1 MGPRL
6 VLTAKVI
13 LTQHRA
19 KPVMDGFVLIGD
31 HRILQV
37 GERRDLRFL
46 PTVRLIDL
54 GDTLLLPGL
63 INAHCHLDYTALKG
77 RVPHKGHFREWLTAM
92 AAQTRRISRSDVR
105 QSILEGIRESLAL
118 GTTTICDVS
127 TRYESYG
134 ILKKE
139 GLRAQVFFECLDFG
153 SPDALGIWKR
163 AIEKNRHATALPPHP
178 STLQWGLSPHT
189 PFTVSNEL
197 FHQMGRFVQQHP
209 QIPTAIHV
217 AESREERDY
226 FASGKG
232 PIARR
237 VRELC
242 PERSRPDARTS
253 VQFLSKRGWLPKLD
267 MAIHCNMVD
276 AKDLDLLARH
286 RIAVVHCPG
295 SHEFFGH
302 PLFKYREFKRR
313 GIKVCLGTDS
323 LASNSSLSM
332 FREMRLFKR
341 AHPEVSGSEILSLT
355 TQRAAQAI
363 GMGKELGQVRPGFLA
378 DLIGIPAPDKR
389 IGLDAEECAAW
400 VLRHQ
405 GEVSF
410 SMVNGEMKM
419 RLLRR

>member
-54 GDTLLLPGL
+54 GDTMILPGL
-63 INAHCHLDYTALKG
+63 INAHCHLEFTALKG
-77 RVPHKGHFREWLTAM
+77 RVPHKRSFREWLTAM
-92 AAQTRRISRSDVR
+92 ASQTQSMTRSDIR

-134 ILKKE
+134 LLKKE
-139 GLRAQVFFECLDFG
+139 MLRAKVFFECLDFG
-153 SPDALGIWKR
+153 SSDALEVWKR
-163 AIEKNRHATALPPHP
+163 TLSRIRHATALPPHP

-197 FHQMGRFVQQHP
+197 FHQMGRFVQQNRHVS
-209 QIPTAIHV
+209 TAIHV
-217 AESREERDY
+217 AESREEKEY

-232 PIARR
+232 MIARR
-237 VRELC
+237 VRAIC
-242 PERSRPDARTS
+242 PERSLPDAHTS

-267 MAIHCNMVD
+267 MALHCNTVD

-295 SHEFFGH
+295 SHAFFGH

-323 LASNSSLSM
+323 LASNESLSM
-332 FREMRLFKR
+332 FREMRLFKKNN
-341 AHPEVSGSEILSLT
+341 PTVSDSEVLSLT
-355 TQRAAQAI
+355 TNRAAQAV

-378 DLIGIPAPDKR
+378 DLIGIPVPHKIAR
-389 IGLDAEECAAW
+389 DAEECASL
-400 VLRHQ
+400 VLKYP

-410 SMVNGEMKM
+410 SMVNGETKM
-419 RLLRR
+419 RLVGQ